1 MTLADHSDSPRFR
14 FALSIVRQLRTA
26 GYQALFAGGCVRD
39 QLLGKIPKDYDV
51 ATSASPDQV
60 MDLIGRNRTVPVGA
74 AFGVVMVP
82 GSHPADGAV
91 EVATFRSD
99 GHYLDGRRPSSV
111 RFCSPAE
118 DAQRRDFTINGMFFD
133 PLENQVLDYVGG
145 QTDLQQQVVRAIG
158 DPVARFNEDKLRL
171 LRAVRFTTTFGFRLD
186 SATELALRNA
196 CHQITQ
202 VSVERIAQELRRM
215 LAHPARAYA
224 CRLLQQTGLL
234 AVILPE
240 LHTSTDN
247 TNQTP
252 ADLKSQFAILQQL
265 QAESPEAAW
274 AILLQPLVRLAEPDR
289 RRSTVEIDAVLRR
302 LKMSNQEIADI
313 TWLVSHRTALTGLSR
328 QPLHF
333 TKPLLAHPC
342 SHLLL
347 AVAEATNASHHN
359 SPEDTRFARHFL
371 NTHSPAQLDPPP
383 LITGHDVADHGIP
396 PGPRVRELLV
406 SIRNAQLDQ
415 QVTCRETALK
425 LLQQLIARQ

>member
-1 MTLADHSDSPRFR
+1 MPPAIQSDSPRFR
-14 FALSIVRQLRTA
+14 FALSIVRQLRAA
-26 GYQALFAGGCVRD
+26 GYMALFAGGCVRD

-60 MDLIGRNRTVPVGA
+60 MNLIGRHKTVPVGA

-82 GSHPADGAV
+82 GSYPAEGAV

-99 GHYLDGRRPSSV
+99 GQYLDGRRPSSV
-111 RFCSPAE
+111 RFCSPEE

-158 DPVARFNEDKLRL
+158 DPVARFREDKLRL
-171 LRAVRFTTTFGFRLD
+171 LRAIRFTTTFGFRLD
-186 SATELALRNA
+186 PVTELAVRNA

-215 LAHPARAYA
+215 LAHPARASA
-224 CRLLQQTGLL
+224 CCLLQQTGLL

-240 LHTSTDN
+240 LQTGTN
-247 TNQTP
+247 TTTHPP
-252 ADLKSQFAILQQL
+252 ADLESRFVMLQHL
-265 QAESPEAAW
+265 QAESAEAAW
-274 AILLQPLVRLAEPDR
+274 AILLQPLFRPTEPDR
-289 RRSTVEIDAVLRR
+289 RRSTVDIDALLRR
-302 LKMSNQEIADI
+302 LKMSNQEIEDI
-313 TWLVSHRTALTGLSR
+313 TWLISHRTALTGLSR
-328 QPLHF
+328 RPLHF

-347 AVAEATNASHHN
+347 AVAEATNASLRS
-359 SPEDTRFARHFL
+359 SPEDTIFARHFL
-371 NTHSPAQLDPPP
+371 DVHEPAQLNPQP
-383 LITGHDVADHGIP
+383 LITGHDVAAHGIP
-396 PGPRVRELLV
+396 PGPRVRELLA

-415 QVTCRETALK
+415 QITTRETGLQ
-425 LLQQLIARQ
+425 LLQQLIAHQ